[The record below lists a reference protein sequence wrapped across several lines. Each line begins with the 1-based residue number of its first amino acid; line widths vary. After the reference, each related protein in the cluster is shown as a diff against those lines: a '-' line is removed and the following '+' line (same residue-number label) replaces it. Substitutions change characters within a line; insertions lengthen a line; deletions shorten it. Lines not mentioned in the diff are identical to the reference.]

1 MNKIRLAR
9 ALKYIQHTKSH
20 AEMYLPTCPGFSH
33 DAYSSYIHT
42 TSTLEFEQQI
52 VFLDVFFLNVI
63 FCTQFLD
70 KYDSLCSE
78 RPLYCFIYS
87 YWLKKRC
94 KPKKKK
100 KSKTNEFFTQSA
112 LNDPKLTL
120 KGQICGGTH
129 PGLKAHPI
137 WV

>member
-9 ALKYIQHTKSH
+9 ALKYIQHTKSP
-20 AEMYLPTCPGFSH
+20 AEMYLPTCPGVLH

-63 FCTQFLD
+63 FCKQFLD
-70 KYDSLCSE
+70 KYDSLWSE

-87 YWLKKRC
+87 YCLEKKVGNQNKRKKVKKNIC
-94 KPKKKK
+94 LPKVHLM
-100 KSKTNEFFTQSA
+100 T
-112 LNDPKLTL
+112 P
-120 KGQICGGTH
+120 H
-129 PGLKAHPI
+129 
-137 WV
+137 